1 MLACKMKVQ
10 NSLNKIDNIISPSQ
24 KLQVGLNTE
33 PLKNKFGKII
43 KLFVYVVY
51 LKQLLYFYLKK

>member
-10 NSLNKIDNIISPSQ
+10 KVLNKINNVISPSQ
-24 KLQVGLNTE
+24 KLQVWLNTD

-43 KLFVYVVY
+43 FISSVS
-51 LKQLLYFYLKK
+51 